1 VTQHHDDDPTE
12 IVRTAGA
19 RLGFVE
25 RGAGPPVVLL
35 HGSLTDLRYWQRS
48 GLLDALAQSHRVIA
62 PSRRHSHPN
71 APTAAGSGFAAGAA
85 YAAHDDAADLLEL
98 LDALRIGSATLL
110 GHSYGA
116 YAALL
121 ATIAQPERVSRLIL
135 AEPPL
140 MRWLPFLPD
149 GEGIWERFESGV
161 WQRLGD
167 AFRAGGD
174 DAGLD
179 LTAKWYFQRPFAE
192 IEEAWREAFRDN
204 VREWRALT
212 TSSDAFPFV
221 PFDAV
226 AALDVPT
233 LLLSG
238 GQNAGGFNDL
248 IDRRLAELIPGSR
261 RVTVDGASHEMF
273 LDAPEVVART
283 VAAFLREEPPARV
296 SDAG

>member
-1 VTQHHDDDPTE
+1 VTQHLDDGPTATVWTE
-12 IVRTAGA
+12 GA
-19 RLGFVE
+19 RLGFIE

-48 GLLDALAQSHRVIA
+48 GLFDALAQSHRVIA
-62 PSRRHSHPN
+62 PSRRHNHPN
-71 APTAAGSGFAAGAA
+71 APTAAGAA
-85 YAAHDDAADLLEL
+85 YAAGDDAADLLEL
-98 LDALRIGSATLL
+98 MDALRIESTSVL

-121 ATIAQPERVSRLIL
+121 ATIAQPSRVSRLIL
-135 AEPPL
+135 AEPPI

-149 GEGIWERFESGV
+149 GAGIWERFEVGV

-167 AFRAGGD
+167 AFRTGGD

-192 IEEAWREAFRDN
+192 IEEAWRDAFRDN

-226 AALDVPT
+226 SALAVPT

-273 LDAPEVVART
+273 LDAPEVVAST
-283 VAAFLREEPPARV
+283 VAAFLREAPPATV
-296 SDAG
+296 SGAG